1 MQGRTKKLACLS
13 RNRNASVCARR
24 LTRSSSVPT
33 ARNTPIW
40 PRRASVGNRLRN
52 HFLALL
58 RQPIADR
65 EQRIAARREI
75 RSPILEGAA
84 SARLPSS
91 AMRGNERGKRPGAGG
106 QIKVARERNAVVG
119 GVGEAA
125 TGFDLLL
132 GCGHCGSS

>member
-1 MQGRTKKLACLS
+1 MRAGGRAEEADARGIELELARAAAHELH
-13 RNRNASVCARR
+13 
-24 LTRSSSVPT
+24 
-33 ARNTPIW
+33 
-40 PRRASVGNRLRN
+40 RRANVGDRLRK

-132 GCGHCGSS
+132 GCGHCVSS

>member
-1 MQGRTKKLACLS
+1 GIARIGILELVCPERRERGEMRAGGRAEEADARGIELELARAAAHELH
-13 RNRNASVCARR
+13 
-24 LTRSSSVPT
+24 
-33 ARNTPIW
+33 
-40 PRRASVGNRLRN
+40 RRANVGDRLRK

-106 QIKVARERNAVVG
+106 QIKVARERN
-119 GVGEAA
+119 
-125 TGFDLLL
+125 
-132 GCGHCGSS
+132 